1 MNDMKKNL
9 KDEIKAMNKQEIRKI
24 FSDSSSSKEDRK
36 IAEDELLRRNS
47 HLRGDDNSSPPTIDS
62 KKCMKESLRQDA
74 RSRRNSRKSM
84 EVHLV

>member
-62 KKCMKESLRQDA
+62 KKIWMYIIIAIVIFKFIKYLIKQ
-74 RSRRNSRKSM
+74 
-84 EVHLV
+84 